1 MLSRCAEMVHIIC
14 EEMCMFTSYH
24 QNQRLQLT
32 MLSMGDSM
40 LRSRLMHVIT
50 YSFGHCKEP
59 MNLILFETC
68 AFPCNY
74 KVYHKGLSISTK
86 MI

>member
-24 QNQRLQLT
+24 QNQQLQLT

-50 YSFGHCKEP
+50 YSFGHCK
-59 MNLILFETC
+59 
-68 AFPCNY
+68 
-74 KVYHKGLSISTK
+74 
-86 MI
+86 

>member
-1 MLSRCAEMVHIIC
+1 MVHIIC

-50 YSFGHCKEP
+50 YSFGHCKEL
-59 MNLILFETC
+59 MNLILLETC
-68 AFPCNY
+68 AFSCND

-86 MI
+86 NV